1 MLDAIAYRGPD
12 GTGCLVAGAIGLGY
26 AKLAITPEEAHEQ
39 QPLVSP
45 RTGCVVVADVR
56 LDNRAELLARLSAR
70 LPATTSD
77 AELILQAYETWGVDA
92 PTRLLGD
99 FAFIV
104 WDPRHQ
110 RLVAA
115 RDTSGQRWLYYR
127 ADERTFAAG
136 TEIHQLFQDPAV
148 PVVPNEAS
156 IRHLLVPYT
165 MFRNEKERPETYYEG
180 VYSVQAGHTLVVEQ
194 QAVRERRYWQLEPQ
208 GELRYR
214 TADEYAE
221 HFRALFFDAVRA
233 RLRSA
238 GPVGVMLSGGMDSSS
253 IACSAQELYRAGQAA
268 DHGFQSFSLVF
279 DGLECDERGLIA
291 DVVAKYG
298 FQANYLPHAAHIGWL
313 RPEPSSFQPSPTTR
327 ISEVHAVYAA
337 AHQAGVRVLLTGDMA
352 DAAVRGGWLVFDSL
366 LCHGRLR
373 DFWRYLR
380 AYRRVGEGEPWRK
393 TLGLYCLL
401 PLLPIS
407 AQKPILLPR
416 IRRDL
421 ESVRHLLLPG
431 WMPETLRA
439 ELAYRHIQL
448 TLREHAGRRF
458 RNWMREI
465 EYRQLYPP
473 EIARN
478 PVGWPLEICRPY
490 ADRRLHEFLLA
501 IPPEEKFDPPPD
513 TDSYYAAQKQI
524 VRRAM
529 RGIQPESVRTRS
541 TPTHFGSV
549 FSDEV
554 KRRWPLYESIF
565 GPWGRSEIGARGY
578 VDAGKFWERL
588 QQLRTDEGYDSD
600 FMYIT
605 RMALLETWLR
615 ATRQPRPQLV
625 TVPAFWG
632 AQPMAGAD
640 AAHPLALAGQG

>member
-1 MLDAIAYRGPD
+1 MAPVLCPPGRADARVPPDLSQRVRASGRRVRADYGQPGPDGWRYLLSGLAALFHRDGRPVHRSDIRAMLDAIAYRGPD

-253 IACSAQELYRAGQAA
+253 IACSAQELY
-268 DHGFQSFSLVF
+268 
-279 DGLECDERGLIA
+279 
-291 DVVAKYG
+291 
-298 FQANYLPHAAHIGWL
+298 
-313 RPEPSSFQPSPTTR
+313 
-327 ISEVHAVYAA
+327 
-337 AHQAGVRVLLTGDMA
+337 
-352 DAAVRGGWLVFDSL
+352 
-366 LCHGRLR
+366 
-373 DFWRYLR
+373 
-380 AYRRVGEGEPWRK
+380 
-393 TLGLYCLL
+393 
-401 PLLPIS
+401 
-407 AQKPILLPR
+407 
-416 IRRDL
+416 
-421 ESVRHLLLPG
+421 
-431 WMPETLRA
+431 
-439 ELAYRHIQL
+439 
-448 TLREHAGRRF
+448 
-458 RNWMREI
+458 
-465 EYRQLYPP
+465 
-473 EIARN
+473 
-478 PVGWPLEICRPY
+478 
-490 ADRRLHEFLLA
+490 
-501 IPPEEKFDPPPD
+501 
-513 TDSYYAAQKQI
+513 
-524 VRRAM
+524 
-529 RGIQPESVRTRS
+529 
-541 TPTHFGSV
+541 
-549 FSDEV
+549 
-554 KRRWPLYESIF
+554 
-565 GPWGRSEIGARGY
+565 
-578 VDAGKFWERL
+578 
-588 QQLRTDEGYDSD
+588 
-600 FMYIT
+600 
-605 RMALLETWLR
+605 
-615 ATRQPRPQLV
+615 
-625 TVPAFWG
+625 
-632 AQPMAGAD
+632 
-640 AAHPLALAGQG
+640 